1 MKAIII
7 LLLVSLSLCEI
18 EYAELKVAEKTT
30 NLNENKLN
38 GEFTACIACLQDE
51 ECKKMF
57 YEEILYDL
65 TDEYDKEDLTLE
77 SCQSLSGNPDFDNV
91 INQHLQLE
99 QPPLL
104 NKKSLKLKEAPPNFE
119 LKDNEYAIAEL
130 NDDIILRSL
139 KSWIRDRIKAAAKKL
154 IDKIRDALHKLVDM
168 FCDWL
173 EDQANRALP

>member
-130 NDDIILRSL
+130 NDDIILRGL
-139 KSWIRDRIKAAAKKL
+139 KSWIRDRIKAAANKL
-154 IDKIRDALHKLVDM
+154 IDKIRDALHKLVEK
-168 FCDWL
+168 FCKWL
-173 EDQANRALP
+173 EDIVNRALP